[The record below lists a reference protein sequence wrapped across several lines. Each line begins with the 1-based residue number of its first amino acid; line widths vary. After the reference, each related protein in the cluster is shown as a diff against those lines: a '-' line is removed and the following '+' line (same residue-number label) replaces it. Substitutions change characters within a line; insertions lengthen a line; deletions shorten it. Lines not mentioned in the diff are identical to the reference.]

1 MAEENVNEI
10 LGIEDTTPQNGTT
23 SDDMEAIVSPNNSTE
38 NALNVIAGIVLW
50 GGIIATVFC
59 LFALT
64 TTKVVDPTYKYS
76 IHYDTVFNPGGLVI
90 SIGVFLSTLT
100 TWALL
105 RVIANISTTL
115 KQINSKM
122 K

>member
-1 MAEENVNEI
+1 MAKENVNEV
-10 LGIEDTTPQNGTT
+10 LGIEDATPQNGTT
-23 SDDMEAIVSPNNSTE
+23 SDDTEAIVSPNNSVE
-38 NALNVIAGIVLW
+38 NALNVIASIVLW

-76 IHYDTVFNPGGLVI
+76 IHYDTIFNPSGLVI

-100 TWALL
+100 TCGLYLGLL
-105 RVIANISTTL
+105 PISPRL
-115 KQINSKM
+115 LNR
-122 K
+122 